1 MILSPRRQTFELNGG
16 GSVSIGSN
24 GNSSVSSTTSSGN
37 HHSNSSSSRLGNGA
51 SFANSGSRVRVNST
65 ITFSEAVSSHPVD
78 EEYRMPYRDR
88 KLSESVVSLTHV
100 VEEEENLTHS
110 TLLSNDQENFASP
123 SSPSSVQWP
132 GASALPM
139 ARSTSQRRISQE
151 INLRGTGLS
160 SPRTPSIL
168 DENRNAIGITPIRH
182 HGVPARRN
190 SGRSSNGLATP
201 RNPVRSMSVGGV
213 SVPAMNKTADDYF
226 SVRSDDGF
234 SEVASSSAATT
245 TSQRVPF
252 PRSMSTSGTF
262 SSDSPS
268 ARRIGRHLSLSAAQ
282 STESIDEIPISPR
295 FADLVPATPRS
306 SAASATGGSRKS
318 HFRYSS
324 DLHIARPNFTSS
336 RSEVSF
342 DQSSRSRFG
351 SEVGSLYA
359 NTLDDSA
366 SMSGVK
372 HTRDPSAK
380 QSKHRLILTEEGKA
394 DVTLQLGNC
403 IGRGQFG
410 SVYRALNLNTGQMV
424 AVKRIKLNN
433 RSEDEVTQLMHEV
446 ELLKSLVHPS
456 VVKYEGLARGEDVVS
471 IVLEYVENGSLLH
484 TLKAFGNF
492 PEKLVAS
499 YVVKILEGL
508 NYLHEMKVVHCD
520 LKAANILTTKNG
532 NVKLSDFGVSLNL
545 KAAEDLKKNDAI
557 GTPNWMAPEVIELKG
572 ASTAADIWS
581 LGCTIIEL
589 LTGKPPYGDMLAMSA
604 MWRIVEDDCPPLPK
618 NISDTLH
625 EFLTHCFQKDPA
637 LRPSAAMLC
646 EHAWLRTT
654 WGDHKALRPQDSVPF
669 FKRIAS
675 GDQRKGSIRKSTLE
689 NGGTLERKGT
699 AGRNRQATVTQADVL
714 SCLPARNSE
723 PTAITETIK
732 NEMERSTSSPSAGA
746 SLRPQ
751 LHNIRASSAPDA
763 WSAKPIKEVTFSEDE
778 EEPNKSQAT
787 FYSPARAST
796 ALSVS
801 PPAMMPSESMCRRG
815 SDVTSTNTSLDL
827 LRSPSTMAGMEK
839 ERSVLGDGIPL
850 DPSMLDLTSPT
861 NDVFMLDEQASL
873 NKTHAFVKST
883 FSKPVLCKICR
894 DSVKKHAVLCED
906 CGLICHASC
915 AKKAI
920 TPCNLRAQL
929 LMLANH
935 RSSLDMTRVMSP
947 TPSASTPPPPTPT
960 SMASPTIFRF
970 PFGKYKRNSKAGA
983 SDLNLP
989 ATLSASPRTALIE
1002 ADPIVLPDIS
1012 KSPPLTPMSP
1022 EHNIQRK
1029 KEVEDENKRQKRP
1042 RRISLLPSHLMRQR
1056 SPSPSPLVGKP
1067 IIISPTP
1074 IEVPSHEHN
1083 RTSDSSNGMIRSPSS
1098 SQSVHDD
1105 SIGYGSS
1112 ASSMSS
1118 SFQLGSPTSQMSSAG
1133 RSQFPSIEI
1142 RAMGNN
1148 KSPQPSSH
1156 DVPTSRAALQAN
1168 RRQRHLSASAAALS
1182 IGSTPNFTHHSSN
1195 SNGTK
1200 ASDGQP
1206 KTPVRHASH
1215 GLPWYRGQYSTSG
1228 GFSVD
1233 EGEIMD
1239 RSMGA
1244 AALAL
1249 AKGSNL
1255 DQRLPTN
1262 HHDVRGEKKHNR
1274 RLSSKQDCIIA

>member
-24 GNSSVSSTTSSGN
+24 GSNSISSTTSSGN
-37 HHSNSSSSRLGNGA
+37 HHSNNSSSRLGNGA
-51 SFANSGSRVRVNST
+51 SFANSGSRVRVNSS
-65 ITFSEAVSSHPVD
+65 ITFSEAVSSHPID

-100 VEEEENLTHS
+100 VEEEENITPSTFSITDDEERLT
-110 TLLSNDQENFASP
+110 SP
-123 SSPSSVQWP
+123 ISPTTVQWP

-151 INLRGTGLS
+151 INLRGN
-160 SPRTPSIL
+160 SPRTPNIL

-182 HGVPARRN
+182 PGAPSRRN

-213 SVPAMNKTADDYF
+213 SVPALNKTADDYF
-226 SVRSDDGF
+226 SVGSDDGF
-234 SEVASSSAATT
+234 SEVASSSAVTTT

-262 SSDSPS
+262 TSDSPS

-282 STESIDEIPISPR
+282 STESIDRVPISPR
-295 FADLVPATPRS
+295 FADLIPATPKS
-306 SAASATGGSRKS
+306 SAAGASSGTRKS

-324 DLHIARPNFTSS
+324 DLHIARPNFTTS
-336 RSEVSF
+336 RSEASY
-342 DQSSRSRFG
+342 DHSSRSRFG

-372 HTRDPSAK
+372 LTRDPTSVK
-380 QSKHRLILTEEGKA
+380 PSKHRLILTEEGKA

-456 VVKYEGLARGEDVVS
+456 VVKYEGLVRGEDVVS

-618 NISDTLH
+618 NISDTLL

-637 LRPSAAMLC
+637 LRPSAAMLS

-654 WGDHKALRPQDSVPF
+654 WGDHKGLRPQDSVPF

-699 AGRNRQATVTQADVL
+699 AGRTRQATVTQADVL
-714 SCLPARNSE
+714 ISLPARNSE

-732 NEMERSTSSPSAGA
+732 SCMERSTSSPSEAA
-746 SLRPQ
+746 LLRPN
-751 LHNIRASSAPDA
+751 LHNLRASSAPDA
-763 WSAKPIKEVTFSEDE
+763 WSAKPAKEVTFSEDE
-778 EEPNKSQAT
+778 DEPSKMN
-787 FYSPARAST
+787 FYSPAGAST

-801 PPAMMPSESMCRRG
+801 PPAMLPSESMCRRG

-839 ERSVLGDGIPL
+839 ERNGLGDGMPL
-850 DPSMLDLTSPT
+850 DPSMLDLTSPST
-861 NDVFMLDEQASL
+861 DVFMLDEQASL

-915 AKKAI
+915 AKRAI

-935 RSSLDMTRVMSP
+935 RSSLDMTRVLSP

-960 SMASPTIFRF
+960 SMASPPIFRF
-970 PFGKYKRNSKAGA
+970 PFGKYKRNSKGGA

-989 ATLSASPRTALIE
+989 ATLSSSPRTAVIE
-1002 ADPIVLPDIS
+1002 ADPIVLPNIP

-1022 EHNIQRK
+1022 ESKVQGK
-1029 KEVEDENKRQKRP
+1029 KDAEDGNKRQKRT

-1067 IIISPTP
+1067 IIISHTPLDLPT
-1074 IEVPSHEHN
+1074 HEHN
-1083 RTSDSSNGMIRSPSS
+1083 RTNDSSNGMVRSPSS
-1098 SQSVHDD
+1098 TQSIHDD
-1105 SIGYGSS
+1105 SLGYGSS

-1142 RAMGNN
+1142 RAIGGSN
-1148 KSPQPSSH
+1148 KISQPSSH
-1156 DVPTSRAALQAN
+1156 DVPVSRAALQAN

-1182 IGSTPNFTHHSSN
+1182 IGSTPNFTHHSSH
-1195 SNGTK
+1195 SNGMK
-1200 ASDGQP
+1200 ISDSQP
-1206 KTPVRHASH
+1206 KAPARHASH
-1215 GLPWYRGQYSTSG
+1215 GLPWSRAQFSSSG
-1228 GFSVD
+1228 GFASMD
-1233 EGEIMD
+1233 EGEMTD

-1249 AKGSNL
+1249 ARGSHL
-1255 DQRLPTN
+1255 DQKLPNN
-1262 HHDVRGEKKHNR
+1262 HHDVRGDKKHNR
-1274 RLSSKQDCIIA
+1274 RLSSKPECIIA